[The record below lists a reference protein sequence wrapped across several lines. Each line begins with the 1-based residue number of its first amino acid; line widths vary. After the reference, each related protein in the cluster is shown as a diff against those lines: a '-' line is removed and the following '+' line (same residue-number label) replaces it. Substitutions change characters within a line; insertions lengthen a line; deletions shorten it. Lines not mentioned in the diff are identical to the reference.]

1 MEKPDRKRRSFIAAL
16 ILALS
21 GLWFFGAF
29 FRPRL
34 PSGKVRLDVPLRPVP
49 AEGALVFRQARVAL
63 VREGEEIH
71 ALDLTCTHL
80 GCTVAVTSTELIC
93 PCHGSRFDRRGN
105 VLRGPA
111 EQSLRRLTVEER
123 DGRWVVAG

>member
-1 MEKPDRKRRSFIAAL
+1 MEKSGRKRRSFLAAL
-16 ILALS
+16 ILACG
-21 GLWFFGAF
+21 GLWFLGAF

-34 PSGKVRLDVPLRPVP
+34 PTGKVRLDVPQRPLP
-49 AEGALVFRQARVAL
+49 AEGAVVFPQARVAL
-63 VREGEEIH
+63 MGEGEGVH

-80 GCTVAVTSTELIC
+80 GCTVTVTAGELVC

-111 EQSLRRLTVEER
+111 EKPLRRLIVEER
-123 DGRWVVAG
+123 DGRWVIAG